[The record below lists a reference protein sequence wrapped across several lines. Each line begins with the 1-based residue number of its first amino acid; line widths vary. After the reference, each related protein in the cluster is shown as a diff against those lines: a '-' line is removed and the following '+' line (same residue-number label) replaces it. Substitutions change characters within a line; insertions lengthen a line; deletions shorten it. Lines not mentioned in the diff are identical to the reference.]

1 MKVDYQRDGQFS
13 EQAMSLLTKHYM
25 RPEEGSP
32 QDAFARAATAFSA
45 GDTELA
51 QRIYDYVSQRWFMFS
66 SPILSNAPAPGE
78 KPKGMPISCFLGYV
92 PDTVDGLIEHWE
104 ETARLSIAGGGVGG
118 HWNAIRAVDKKSPG
132 PIPFLHTT
140 DGAMTAYKQGET
152 RKGAY
157 AAYMNV
163 DHPDIYEFLQI
174 RVPTGGDV
182 NRKCLNIHNAVNLTD
197 EFMKAVDEGQTFDL
211 HCPHTGAVR
220 DTVDARQLF
229 QTILTTRYRTGE
241 PYLNFIDTVN
251 RGLNPYQ
258 QALGMTVKGSN
269 LCNEIHLVTDEQRTA
284 VCCLL
289 SVNLEKYDEWKDT
302 QMVADL
308 IRFLDNVLQY
318 FIDNAPEE
326 LSKAV
331 YSAQKERSL
340 GLGAMG
346 WHGFLQSKNIP
357 FEGMLGVIYTNNIF
371 RNIYEQAD
379 SASKKL
385 AVERGE
391 PDDIKGSGR
400 RNAHLLAIAPNANS
414 SIICG
419 CSPSIELVRD
429 NAFAHRTRVGTHLVK
444 NPHLERRLNEL
455 GHNTPQVWASIL
467 EHDGSVQHLDFLQD
481 EDKEVFKTFGEINM
495 HWVIEQAGARQQF
508 LDQGQS
514 VNTYFPV
521 GADKKYVKDVH
532 MAAWKKGLKGLYYLR
547 TESGAKADKVSTKI
561 ERKSLSSS
569 VGGDDCLSCHA

>member
-1 MKVDYQRDGQFS
+1 MKIDYARDGDFS
-13 EQAMSLLTKHYM
+13 EQALTLLTKHYM
-25 RPEEGSP
+25 KEGEVSP
-32 QDAFARAATAFSA
+32 QDGFARTAVAFSA
-45 GDTELA
+45 GDMGLA
-51 QRIYDYVSQRWFMFS
+51 QRIYDYVSKRWAMFS

-78 KPKGMPISCFLGYV
+78 KPRGMPISCFLGYV

-118 HWNAIRAVDKKSPG
+118 HWNSIRAVDKKSPG
-132 PIPFLHTT
+132 PIPFLHTM

-157 AAYMNV
+157 AAYMDV
-163 DHPDIYEFLQI
+163 SHPDIYEFLQV

-197 EFMKAVDEGQTFDL
+197 EFMEAVVEGQTFDL
-211 HCPHTGAVR
+211 RCPNTGAVR
-220 DTVDARQLF
+220 DTVNARQLF

-258 QALGMTVKGSN
+258 QALGFTVKGSN

-284 VCCLL
+284 VCCLM
-289 SVNLEKYDEWKDT
+289 SVNLEKFDEWKDT
-302 QMVADL
+302 QMVVDL

-346 WHGFLQSKNIP
+346 WHGYLQSKNVP
-357 FEGMLGVIYTNNIF
+357 FEGMLGVAFTNSIF
-371 RNIYEQAD
+371 RTIRDQAEE
-379 SASKKL
+379 STRQL
-385 AVERGE
+385 AIERGE
-391 PDDIKGSGR
+391 PDDIRGSGR

-419 CSPSIELVRD
+419 CSPSIEPVRD

-444 NPHLERRLNEL
+444 NPHLERRLQEL
-455 GHNTPQVWASIL
+455 GYDTPAVWSSIL
-467 EHDGSVQHLDFLQD
+467 EHNGSVQHLDFLQD
-481 EDKEVFKTFGEINM
+481 NDKEVFKTFGEINM
-495 HWVIEQAGARQQF
+495 HWVVEQAGARQQY

-514 VNTYFPV
+514 VNTYFPE
-521 GADKKYVKDVH
+521 GANRKYVREVH
-532 MAAWKKGLKGLYYLR
+532 LSAWEKGLKGLYYLR
-547 TESGAKADKVSTKI
+547 TESGAQADKVSQKI

-569 VGGDDCLSCHA
+569 VGGDDCLACHA